1 MRLAL
6 ISVSTEHEAGHGP
19 VGMLPLFDGNI
30 VEKQV
35 RSAQNMGASKIILLS
50 PTMHGALLQYVDGLK
65 RHGIDAEIIRS
76 AGDLNQ
82 YAALEDDLIFLGDG
96 VFPGEAIE
104 NHISNQSDERIY
116 VVANADIYAD
126 FERID
131 LSHRWLG
138 IALLKATRLE
148 EISQIPDDWDI
159 GSALLRTAV
168 QSECHRELVSDEDM
182 QADAVPQLLSRDAS
196 MTFASRQLGNI
207 RIPKQNFLDRYAV
220 WPLMRKLIPV
230 LWKAPDAKKYVGMA
244 SIACAVMAIGL
255 GSILWPAVSL
265 GFLFLGSLALIL
277 HDRISIFSAGDGPSD
292 WVGPSFHL
300 LATAALT
307 ITVVK
312 NAASPMIFA
321 ELTILLLLI
330 GNFWLVRAGPNNV
343 RLNGIRP
350 DIPLI
355 LLALSV
361 ASAFG
366 FLSIGVGVAALFCVM
381 YLIATSS
388 DRFATESSRNP
399 QN

>member
-1 MRLAL
+1 M
-6 ISVSTEHEAGHGP
+6 
-19 VGMLPLFDGNI
+19 GMLPLFDGNI

-35 RSAQNMGASKIILLS
+35 RSAQNMGANKIILLS

-65 RHGIDAEIIRS
+65 RQDIDAEIIRS
-76 AGDLNQ
+76 VSDLNQ
-82 YAALEDDLIFLGDG
+82 YATLEDDLIFLGNG

-104 NHISNQSDERIY
+104 NHMSSQSDERIY

-138 IALLKATRLE
+138 IALLKAMRLE

-182 QADAVPQLLSRDAS
+182 QADAVPQLLSHEAS
-196 MTFASRQLGNI
+196 TAFANRQLDEV
-207 RIPKQNFLDRYAV
+207 RIPKQNFLDRYVA
-220 WPLMRKLIPV
+220 WPLMRKLIPL

-244 SIACAVMAIGL
+244 SVACAVVAIGL

-277 HDRISIFSAGDGPSD
+277 HDRISIFSADGGPSD

-307 ITVVK
+307 VTVIQ
-312 NAASPMIFA
+312 NAPASMMFA
-321 ELTILLLLI
+321 ELAILLLLI
-330 GNFWLVRAGPNNV
+330 GNFWLVRTGPDNV

-361 ASAFG
+361 AGAFG
-366 FLSIGVGVAALFCVM
+366 FLSIGISITALFCVM
-381 YLIATSS
+381 YLIAASS
-388 DRFATESSRNP
+388 DRFAPESLANP
-399 QN
+399 QK

>member
-1 MRLAL
+1 M
-6 ISVSTEHEAGHGP
+6 
-19 VGMLPLFDGNI
+19 GMLPLFDGNI

-65 RHGIDAEIIRS
+65 RQDIDAEIIRS
-76 AGDLNQ
+76 ASDLNQ
-82 YAALEDDLIFLGDG
+82 YPALEDDLIFLGDG

-104 NHISNQSDERIY
+104 DHISIQSDERIY

-138 IALLKATRLE
+138 IALLKAMRLE

-196 MTFASRQLGNI
+196 MAFANRQLGEI
-207 RIPKQNFLDRYAV
+207 RIPKQNFLDRYAL
-220 WPLMRKLIPV
+220 WPLMRRLIPL
-230 LWKAPDAKKYVGMA
+230 LWQAPDAKKYIGMA
-244 SIACAVMAIGL
+244 SIACAAVAIGL
-255 GSILWPAVSL
+255 GFILWPAVSL

-277 HDRISIFSAGDGPSD
+277 HNRISILSADEGPSD

-307 ITVVK
+307 VTVVK
-312 NAASPMIFA
+312 NAQAPMMFA
-321 ELTILLLLI
+321 ELAILLLLI
-330 GNFWLVRAGPNNV
+330 GNFWLVRVGSDNI

-350 DIPLI
+350 DMPLI

-361 ASAFG
+361 AGALG
-366 FLSIGVGVAALFCVM
+366 FLSIAICVTALFCVM
-381 YLIATSS
+381 YLIAASS
-388 DRFATESSRNP
+388 DRFAPESLPNP
-399 QN
+399 QK